1 MSGRRLACLLVAAF
15 GCARRAVPEGPPQ
28 LAIVYTAGVH
38 GAVGAPPKE
47 PGGLARRA
55 TLVDRARLA
64 AGTVV
69 QVDAGDLAPSA
80 DDDPN
85 LADSAARATR
95 TALVLQAYRRMG
107 VDAVTVGERDLALGA
122 SALRKLCEEAK
133 IPVVAANLWDGQ
145 GQRLFPADRVVQ
157 AGALTVGVFGILD
170 LGATAGSAPVGVTI
184 SDAAT
189 AAREAVTSLRARGAR
204 LVVGLFHV
212 AGGEA
217 RARAIVAAASGI
229 DLVVLGT

>member
-1 MSGRRLACLLVAAF
+1 MAGCRVACVLVAAL
-15 GCARRAVPEGPPQ
+15 GCVRRSVPEGPPP
-28 LAIVYTAGVH
+28 LAIIYTAGVH
-38 GAVGAPPKE
+38 GAIGAPPKE

-55 TLVDRARLA
+55 TLVDWARLA

-69 QVDAGDLAPSA
+69 QIDAGDLAPGA
-80 DDDPN
+80 EDDPN

-95 TALVLQAYRRMG
+95 TALVLKAYRRMG

-122 SALRKLCEEAK
+122 SALRKLCDEAK
-133 IPVVAANLWDGQ
+133 VPVVAANLWDGQ
-145 GQRLFPADRVVQ
+145 GQRLFPPDRVVQ

-170 LGATAGSAPVGVTI
+170 LGATPGSAPLGVTV

-204 LVVGLFHV
+204 LVIGLFHV

-217 RARAIVAAASGI
+217 RARAIVAAAT
-229 DLVVLGT
+229 D